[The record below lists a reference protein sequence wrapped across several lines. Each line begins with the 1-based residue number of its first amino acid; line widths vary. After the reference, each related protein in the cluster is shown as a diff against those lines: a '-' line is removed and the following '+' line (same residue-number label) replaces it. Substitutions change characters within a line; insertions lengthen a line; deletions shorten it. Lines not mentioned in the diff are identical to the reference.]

1 MLDLLLAGIP
11 NGIQD
16 TFSAPVAPPI
26 VVVLAGPKGTN
37 IQQRLLVNCMI
48 TKAPGEYME
57 ITCAD

>member
-1 MLDLLLAGIP
+1 MLDLLLANTP
-11 NGIQD
+11 HGIQD

-37 IQQRLLVNCMI
+37 VQQRLLVNCVI
-48 TKAPGEYME
+48 TKVPGEYME

>member
-16 TFSAPVAPPI
+16 TFSAPVAPLI
-26 VVVLAGPKGTN
+26 VVVLAGPSATS
-37 IQQRLLVNCMI
+37 IQHKLLVNCVI
-48 TKAPGEYME
+48 TKVPGEYME